1 MSIYLLSKG
10 SPFGRVCI
18 PCGQPGEKKQDC
30 RKRNIIYESRCVDCN
45 PEKESNQK
53 DGKELEDSRAFPSIY
68 VGESGHS
75 LHERAKEHWGDFE
88 SKSGDSHILKHWLT
102 HHGGQGTPKF
112 RIEVIKYCQD
122 ALTRQVGEAVRIQ
135 YRGQT
140 LNSKSGFN
148 RSGISRLVIPEPIE
162 DDSQEPPYRMDEV
175 AEPRGL
181 NRMSRSPT
189 GVKRKEVKRKE
200 YQPKSKKRRKLEY
213 EVIDEDW
220 GLAIGEDMTRIE
232 KEEES
237 RKQFLKAGNKNDMK
251 VDTTIRQSTIR
262 TWSVNELFCRE
273 IASKLIKTTSS
284 RAVFMSSLQEE
295 LEGTSLTSIRPQ
307 VTEGQISRSPRN
319 NPEKES
325 FRGQDEQDEELLP
338 DGWKPQKKK
347 VLTTVK
353 ELFQAQKL
361 KKRLQEE
368 DELEK
373 EERME
378 RRKRLEKG

>member
-1 MSIYLLSKG
+1 M
-10 SPFGRVCI
+10 
-18 PCGQPGEKKQDC
+18 
-30 RKRNIIYESRCVDCN
+30 
-45 PEKESNQK
+45 
-53 DGKELEDSRAFPSIY
+53 
-68 VGESGHS
+68 
-75 LHERAKEHWGDFE
+75 
-88 SKSGDSHILKHWLT
+88 
-102 HHGGQGTPKF
+102 
-112 RIEVIKYCQD
+112 
-122 ALTRQVGEAVRIQ
+122 
-135 YRGQT
+135 
-140 LNSKSGFN
+140 
-148 RSGISRLVIPEPIE
+148 
-162 DDSQEPPYRMDEV
+162 

-220 GLAIGEDMTRIE
+220 GLAIGEDMTRFE

-338 DGWKPQKKK
+338 DGWKTQKKK

-353 ELFQAQKL
+353 ELFQARKL

-378 RRKRLEKG
+378 RRKRLEKGWKEKRNHFQNNRSAAEWLDDTVIEQTVANGHCNVMGRVSSLVMELVDQALEDGTTRASCGLETMTQPDEKQRNWQENIGRLERAERKRKFLMKEIETLWTAMEADGPGSENSLVAGKRKREPDRDEVGNLEELIKKLTEDLEKLELDRNTKQVSSFKFELDPPEGVKN